1 MYSAVAGVIEAM
13 PENHATASTGVTG
26 VNRSHQWTVEE
37 PEEVSAMPPEG
48 WVTEAMLVNHGT
60 ASAVSLN
67 ADRSHEDEQ
76 GGADGNHEGC
86 KGSYRGHKD
95 EQGGANRS

>member
-1 MYSAVAGVIEAM
+1 VYSAVAGVIEAM

>member
-1 MYSAVAGVIEAM
+1 MDGVIEAM
-13 PENHATASTGVTG
+13 PENHATASAGVTG
-26 VNRSHQWTVEE
+26 VKRSHQWTVEE
-37 PEEVSAMPPEG
+37 PEEVSAMPPGG

-76 GGADGNHEGC
+76 GGAD
-86 KGSYRGHKD
+86 
-95 EQGGANRS
+95 